1 MILIFLVLIY
11 SVTGYAGT
19 QKVTT
24 YNKVVPYAFDFE
36 DPRFFIE
43 FCEGKHRFYGLGF
56 HLMDTNN
63 DGKVSFGEV
72 SVITQDPTEFQNW
85 ISYVETS
92 LQFEIQID
100 SGMCSKILVCFIR
113 GCPEMTSL
121 FYGESAKK

>member
-36 DPRFFIE
+36 DPRFFLE

-63 DGKVSFGEV
+63 DGKVSFSEV
-72 SVITQDPTEFQNW
+72 SVFTQDPTEFKNW
-85 ISYVETS
+85 IYAVETS
-92 LQFEIQID
+92 LQNEIQTQN
-100 SGMCSKILVCFIR
+100 GMCSKILVCIIW

-121 FYGESAKK
+121 F